1 MNRTEHIDTPALRE
15 LASAGAIDRLT
26 ARGVHG
32 GFQLIAQIGLQER
45 VLRTQRGGPRLFRSL
60 DAIVPYMKSL
70 GMARFDV
77 SIEHLSTGGLFK
89 R

>member
-1 MNRTEHIDTPALRE
+1 MNRTDQIDTPALRE
-15 LASAGAIDRLT
+15 LAFAGAISRLV

-32 GFQLIAQIGLQER
+32 GFQLVVQIGLDER

-70 GMARFDV
+70 GIARFEV
-77 SIEHLSTGGLFK
+77 SIEHLSAGGLFK